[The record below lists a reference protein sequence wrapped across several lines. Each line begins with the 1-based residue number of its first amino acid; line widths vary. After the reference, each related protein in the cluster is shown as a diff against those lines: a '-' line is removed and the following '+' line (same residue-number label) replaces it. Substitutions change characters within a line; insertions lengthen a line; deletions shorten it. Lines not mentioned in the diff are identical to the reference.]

1 MLSMKQGVD
10 ISFMVICSDDIGS
23 GRAKI
28 VHWVAE
34 SLQPFSIVEDHGFK
48 MLMKTGRPKYYI
60 PSVATVSRDVCQVF
74 MCTRIWVA
82 RMLQVSKVTDQ
93 QSGN

>member
-1 MLSMKQGVD
+1 
-10 ISFMVICSDDIGS
+10 VICSDDIGS

-48 MLMKTGRPKYYI
+48 MLMKTGQPKCYI
-60 PSVATVSRDVCQVF
+60 PSLATVSHDVHQVF
-74 MCTRIWVA
+74 MCTHIRVA
-82 RMLQVSKVTDQ
+82 RIIP
-93 QSGN
+93 SGYR